1 MTGWSLAYFLRLIL
15 RAFFFLLLSFSAFL
29 HPPPFSVGVILTN
42 AMCVRNAFSGLTI
55 GLESLCD
62 TGWFFLFYKV
72 FLDSHKMKR
81 WVYVMICVTAFKHR
95 PSRNICFWPSVPPPP
110 PKKSIKFMTTIQAR
124 LPNCLIGVVLN
135 YCSSLFLCSVVSS

>member
-15 RAFFFLLLSFSAFL
+15 RAFFFFFSPSQHFCTHLHSVWVWSWPMQCVWEMHFLVLLL
-29 HPPPFSVGVILTN
+29 VWN
-42 AMCVRNAFSGLTI
+42 
-55 GLESLCD
+55 LCTTQGD
-62 TGWFFLFYKV
+62 FFLFYKV

-110 PKKSIKFMTTIQAR
+110 KKSIKFMTTIQAR